1 MSMLEDDGSRD
12 PSIMA
17 AALRRLPEQPRPS
30 SVVVPGLLD
39 GLTNVNRLAEEHI
52 NRYRA
57 QPGAEQRAASMQPID
72 RGRAPNAVMTR
83 LFG

>member
-1 MSMLEDDGSRD
+1 M
-12 PSIMA
+12 
-17 AALRRLPEQPRPS
+17 
-30 SVVVPGLLD
+30 PGLLD